1 MLSFLR
7 NKNLLFFFAGFSTA
21 LTISSLYLLRISDS
35 QAHHR
40 THSKT
45 MRNSLRRRKVLFFG
59 DSITQHGFNT
69 DIQGWVAKLGNWWT
83 RRVDL
88 LNRGY
93 SGYNTR
99 WAKQVI
105 EDVVVNE
112 SPDFVFIFFGA
123 NDAVDRSVL
132 QHVSL
137 DEYRENMR
145 YMANVV
151 KHRMPGVPIVLIT
164 PPPVW
169 EEKLQYFNKQKGK
182 PLLIDRTN
190 ERTKEYV
197 NAVIE
202 IGKEASADRTI
213 VDVSRLI
220 RMCCYI
226 V

>member
-7 NKNLLFFFAGFSTA
+7 NRNVLLFFAGFSTA
-21 LTISSLYLLRISDS
+21 LTISSLYLLSIADREII
-35 QAHHR
+35 R
-40 THSKT
+40 GTNKT
-45 MRNSLRRRKVLFFG
+45 VKPGLRRRRVLFFG

-99 WAKQVI
+99 WARQVI

-112 SPDFVFIFFGA
+112 SPDFVFMFFGA
-123 NDAVDRSVL
+123 NDAVDPSVL
-132 QHVSL
+132 QHVPLHEYKDHLRAMASL
-137 DEYRENMR
+137 L
-145 YMANVV
+145 
-151 KHRMPGVPIVLIT
+151 KKKLPGVPVILIT

-169 EEKLQYFNKQKGK
+169 EEKLQHFNKQKGK

-190 ERTKEYV
+190 ER
-197 NAVIE
+197 
-202 IGKEASADRTI
+202 
-213 VDVSRLI
+213 
-220 RMCCYI
+220 
-226 V
+226 